1 MHSSPRHS
9 TPARPINL
17 GHRKKTAQRG
27 PPSSSRQ
34 WNATRELPTTC
45 FCNGLHTTR
54 FLISVVY
61 QTLVRSQAR
70 NKRIVELARMTTKVQ
85 RAVVTFVTAAG
96 PDSTSWRAGS
106 AGIGPGEPCVQLV
119 DRTSSRR
126 CDRFR
131 YHDPMGARPY
141 DCVQRVRCETKG
153 GMCLADSVRR
163 TKWIDDDCRKNPSD
177 SFYGATAALIRKFR
191 NVSSP
196 CSTLANG
203 LTCPVVPVSGVTTYL
218 PTLFRISGWK
228 SRKRKLRRLP
238 APCPYCQASL
248 PSQQFPPASFVPRS
262 PSL

>member
-1 MHSSPRHS
+1 
-9 TPARPINL
+9 
-17 GHRKKTAQRG
+17 
-27 PPSSSRQ
+27 
-34 WNATRELPTTC
+34 
-45 FCNGLHTTR
+45 
-54 FLISVVY
+54 VVY

-163 TKWIDDDCRKNPSD
+163 NSRSGSTMTVARIRQIASTARPPR
-177 SFYGATAALIRKFR
+177 SFANSGTSPAL
-191 NVSSP
+191 VQ
-196 CSTLANG
+196 L
-203 LTCPVVPVSGVTTYL
+203 L
-218 PTLFRISGWK
+218 PT
-228 SRKRKLRRLP
+228 
-238 APCPYCQASL
+238 
-248 PSQQFPPASFVPRS
+248 V
-262 PSL
+262 